1 MIMVHITPTRTQRP
15 QRPQRTINLCGLCAL
30 CVQRPTAAT
39 IILIVAVTA
48 AGHAQNAAFSAK
60 VEAVRVDVLVTDRGQ
75 PVRGLG
81 PADFEIFDNGVPQK
95 VDLVS
100 FEQIPLNVILALDM
114 SDSVAGERLDNLR
127 AAGYALLNGLK
138 KEDQAA
144 LVTFRREVTLDAD
157 LTSSARTVRE
167 ALDEAEPAGDTALVD
182 GSYAAM
188 VVGES
193 DVGRA
198 LLIVFSDGLDTSSW
212 LLPDSVLETAKR
224 SDVVAYA
231 VSVGRV
237 KAEFLRDL
245 TSCTGGRLFEIEKT
259 GNLSAIF
266 LSVLAEF
273 RQRYLVSYAP
283 RGVAKDGWHR
293 LTVRVKRGGATVKA
307 RPGYLAGS

>member
-1 MIMVHITPTRTQRP
+1 MKA
-15 QRPQRTINLCGLCAL
+15 GLAF
-30 CVQRPTAAT
+30 TAA
-39 IILIVAVTA
+39 IIATSALVVR
-48 AGHAQNAAFSAK
+48 AQNAAFSAK

-81 PADFEIFDNGVPQK
+81 PADFDIFDNGVPQK

-157 LTSSARTVRE
+157 LTSNARTVRE

-245 TSCTGGRLFEIEKT
+245 TSFTGGRLFEIEKT

-266 LSVLAEF
+266 LSVLEEF
-273 RQRYLVSYAP
+273 RQRYLVSYTP

>member
-1 MIMVHITPTRTQRP
+1 MKA
-15 QRPQRTINLCGLCAL
+15 GLAF
-30 CVQRPTAAT
+30 TAA
-39 IILIVAVTA
+39 IIATSALAVR
-48 AGHAQNAAFSAK
+48 AQNAAFSAK

-81 PADFEIFDNGVPQK
+81 PADFDIFDNGVPQK

-157 LTSSARTVRE
+157 LTSNARTVRE

-245 TSCTGGRLFEIEKT
+245 TSFTGGRLFEIEKT

-266 LSVLAEF
+266 LSVLEEF
-273 RQRYLVSYAP
+273 RQRYLVSYTP

>member
-1 MIMVHITPTRTQRP
+1 MKTLLFLAAALAAASLTAIGGAQTQSS
-15 QRPQRTINLCGLCAL
+15 T
-30 CVQRPTAAT
+30 
-39 IILIVAVTA
+39 
-48 AGHAQNAAFSAK
+48 FSSK
-60 VEAVRVDVLVTDRGQ
+60 IEAVRVDVLVTDKGQ

-81 PADFEIFDNGVPQK
+81 PGDFEILDNGVPQQ

-114 SDSVAGERLDNLR
+114 SESVAGERLEHLR
-127 AAGYALLNGLK
+127 SAGQALLNALK
-138 KEDQAA
+138 KDDQSA
-144 LVTFRREVTLDAD
+144 LVTFRGEVTLDAELGGD
-157 LTSSARTVRE
+157 PLKVRK
-167 ALDEAEPAGDTALVD
+167 ALDHAEPEGETALVD
-182 GSYAAM
+182 GAYAAM

-198 LLIVFSDGLDTSSW
+198 LLIVFSDGLDTASW
-212 LLPDSVLETAKR
+212 LQPDSVLETARR

-245 TSCTGGRLFEIEKT
+245 TSFTGGRLFEVEKT
-259 GNLSAIF
+259 VNLRAIF
-266 LSVLAEF
+266 LSVLEEF
-273 RQRYLVSYAP
+273 RQRYLVSYTP

-293 LTVRVKRGGATVKA
+293 LTVKVKRGGTVKA

>member
-1 MIMVHITPTRTQRP
+1 MKA
-15 QRPQRTINLCGLCAL
+15 GLAF
-30 CVQRPTAAT
+30 TAA
-39 IILIVAVTA
+39 IIATSALAVR
-48 AGHAQNAAFSAK
+48 AQNAAFSAK

-81 PADFEIFDNGVPQK
+81 PADFDIFDNGVPQK

-157 LTSSARTVRE
+157 LTSNARTVRE

-212 LLPDSVLETAKR
+212 LLPNSVLETAKR

-245 TSCTGGRLFEIEKT
+245 TSFTGGRLFEIEKT

-266 LSVLAEF
+266 LSVLEEF
-273 RQRYLVSYAP
+273 RQRYLVSYTP